1 MEEGLPSKEKNENTQ
16 LVFKQKMIDSR
27 WQDYNFLYQLKISFK
42 NKNWRLTFRIE
53 LRKTWQ
59 NVSLVKQPCNC

>member
-16 LVFKQKMIDSR
+16 LVFKQKMMDSR

-42 NKNWRLTFRIE
+42 NKNWRLKNMQTI
-53 LRKTWQ
+53 TMC
-59 NVSLVKQPCNC
+59 VSKA

>member
-1 MEEGLPSKEKNENTQ
+1 MNIEEKILKAPSKEKNENTQ
-16 LVFKQKMIDSR
+16 LVFKQKMMDSR

-53 LRKTWQ
+53 L
-59 NVSLVKQPCNC
+59 

>member
-1 MEEGLPSKEKNENTQ
+1 MEKGLPSKDKNENIQ
-16 LVFKQKMIDSR
+16 LVFKQKIMDSR

-53 LRKTWQ
+53 MLKTWQ
-59 NVSLVKQPCNC
+59 NVSPVKQSCNC

>member
-1 MEEGLPSKEKNENTQ
+1 MEEGLPSKERNENTQ

-27 WQDYNFLYQLKISFK
+27 WQDYNFLYQLNISFK

-53 LRKTWQ
+53 L
-59 NVSLVKQPCNC
+59 